1 MFYLRRSSLTIATRG
16 LVTLDGES
24 VKAGL
29 GRAEILTARMV
40 DAQERSRALLK
51 RAMLS
56 LGLAAERR
64 AETIALR
71 AEADRLKGEL
81 RSAVSEY
88 VVSLRAMNVEPER
101 MLVLVKT
108 LVDTPTLAQEMTS
121 RELRDDLIRAAIEA
135 YYAG

>member
-1 MFYLRRSSLTIATRG
+1 
-16 LVTLDGES
+16 
-24 VKAGL
+24 
-29 GRAEILTARMV
+29 MV